1 MTSASAEILNSI
13 DRLPAEEQQQ
23 LMVEVLRRLPPNL
36 LAEHDRLY
44 QGRFNELKTLIQVGI
59 DQLDSGKRIDGRTAI
74 EQLKQ
79 QNRDRLALES

>member
-1 MTSASAEILNSI
+1 
-13 DRLPAEEQQQ
+13 
-23 LMVEVLRRLPPNL
+23 MVEVLRRLPPNL

>member
-1 MTSASAEILNSI
+1 
-13 DRLPAEEQQQ
+13 
-23 LMVEVLRRLPPNL
+23 MVEVLRRLPPNL

-79 QNRDRLALES
+79 QNRDRLAHES